1 MTLLPEHLLL
11 RELIRCPSVT
21 PKEGGALD
29 LLEKHLSAI
38 GFTCKRLPFGEGDK
52 RVDNLFASWG
62 QGKRHL
68 GFAGH
73 SDVVPAG
80 DAKAWRFD
88 PFEGGI
94 EDEVIYGRG
103 ATDMK
108 SGIASIVVAA
118 GEFIASGA
126 DADSTKISL
135 LITGDEEGDA
145 VYGTA
150 PVLEWL
156 TKEGMMPDVFL
167 LGEPTSVKAVGD
179 TIKIGRRGSL
189 SGELVVKGKQGH
201 AAYPHLADNPMPRLF
216 AMLNLLMDA
225 ELDKGNEHFEPST
238 AAITSIDTDNE
249 ARNVTPA
256 YVTAKFNIR
265 YNTEHT
271 ADELKKRIIKDFDS
285 VGGEYDLKWV
295 DGSVPF
301 ITEESPLADMI
312 KKAIKNETNLTPE
325 LSTSGGTSDARF
337 IHQYA
342 PVVECGLV
350 GASMHQVDEHTSL
363 ADVTTLKNIY
373 RNILDLYFA

>member
-1 MTLLPEHLLL
+1 MIIFL
-11 RELIRCPSVT
+11 RH
-21 PKEGGALD
+21 GGKA
-29 LLEKHLSAI
+29 E
-38 GFTCKRLPFGEGDK
+38 
-52 RVDNLFASWG
+52 
-62 QGKRHL
+62 RHL

-108 SGIASIVVAA
+108 SGIASFVVAA
-118 GEFIASGA
+118 QEFIASEA
-126 DADSTKISL
+126 DKNNTKISL

-145 VYGTA
+145 VHGTA
-150 PVLEWL
+150 PMLEWL
-156 TKEGMMPDVFL
+156 AKEGMMPQVFL

-271 ADELKKRIIKDFDS
+271 ADELKKRIGEDFDS

-295 DGSVPF
+295 DGSSPF

-312 KKAIKNETNLTPE
+312 KKAIKNETKLTPE

-373 RNILDLYFA
+373 R